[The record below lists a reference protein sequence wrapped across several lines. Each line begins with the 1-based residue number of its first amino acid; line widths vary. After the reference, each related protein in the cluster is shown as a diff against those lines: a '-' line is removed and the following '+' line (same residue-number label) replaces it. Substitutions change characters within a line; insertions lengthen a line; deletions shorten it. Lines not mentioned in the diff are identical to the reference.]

1 MAQND
6 IRTVLSQ
13 HPTIPVVTFHH
24 TDEVAPKMEGL
35 IAKGIFC
42 IEITLRTPVAYDCIA
57 LAKKLYG
64 DRCAIGMG
72 TVVKVEQIEKAIEL
86 GIDFMVSPGLNASL
100 APHFEQSKIAF
111 IPGVAT
117 PSEIIEGIQFGWDT
131 FKFFPAN
138 LFGGL
143 GALKAELDSSG
154 VKCSTV
160 LKFHAFAQFEA
171 KGFAVSIHSPAF
183 SQQRRD
189 RAIDIDFGEAF

>member
-24 TDEVAPKMEGL
+24 TDEVAPKIDALM
-35 IAKGIFC
+35 AKGIFC

-72 TVVKVEQIEKAIEL
+72 TVVKVEQIEKAIAL

-100 APHFEQSKIAF
+100 APHFENSKIAF

-143 GALKAELDSSG
+143 GALKAYG
-154 VKCSTV
+154 QVFPNI
-160 LKFHAFAQFEA
+160 KFCPTGGITEESYPDYLALSNIISV
-171 KGFAVSIHSPAF
+171 GGSWM
-183 SQQRRD
+183 
-189 RAIDIDFGEAF
+189 

>member
-13 HPTIPVVTFHH
+13 HPIIPVVTFNSI
-24 TDEVAPKMEGL
+24 DEVVPKIEGR

-100 APHFEQSKIAF
+100 APHFEKSNIAF

-143 GALKAELDSSG
+143 GALKAYG
-154 VKCSTV
+154 QV
-160 LKFHAFAQFEA
+160 FPNIQFCPTGGITEETYPDYLA
-171 KGFAVSIHSPAF
+171 LPNIICVGGSWM
-183 SQQRRD
+183 
-189 RAIDIDFGEAF
+189 

>member
-6 IRTVLSQ
+6 IRTVLSK
-13 HPTIPVVTFHH
+13 HPTIPVVTFNN
-24 TDEVAPKMEGL
+24 TEEVIPKMDAL
-35 IAKGIFC
+35 IARGIFC

-57 LAKKLYG
+57 LAKKHYG

-72 TVVKVEQIEKAIEL
+72 TVVRADQIEKAIDL
-86 GIDFMVSPGLNASL
+86 GVDFMVSPGLNASL
-100 APHFEQSKIAF
+100 APLFEKSKIAF

-143 GALKAELDSSG
+143 GALKAYSQ
-154 VKCSTV
+154 V
-160 LKFHAFAQFEA
+160 FPHIQFCPTGGITEETYPEYLA
-171 KGFAVSIHSPAF
+171 LPNIISVGGSWM
-183 SQQRRD
+183 
-189 RAIDIDFGEAF
+189 

>member
-24 TDEVAPKMEGL
+24 TDEVAPKMEAL
-35 IAKGIFC
+35 IARGIFC
-42 IEITLRTPVAYDCIA
+42 IEITLRTPAAFDCIA
-57 LAKKLYG
+57 LAKKHYG

-100 APHFEQSKIAF
+100 APHFENSKIAF

-143 GALKAELDSSG
+143 GALKAYG
-154 VKCSTV
+154 QVFPNI
-160 LKFHAFAQFEA
+160 KFCPTGGITEESYPDYLALSNIISV
-171 KGFAVSIHSPAF
+171 GGSWM
-183 SQQRRD
+183 
-189 RAIDIDFGEAF
+189 

>member
-24 TDEVAPKMEGL
+24 TDEVAPKMEAL
-35 IAKGIFC
+35 IARGIFC
-42 IEITLRTPVAYDCIA
+42 IEITLRTPAAFDCIA

-64 DRCAIGMG
+64 ERCAIGMG

-100 APHFEQSKIAF
+100 APHFENSKIAF

-143 GALKAELDSSG
+143 GALKAYG
-154 VKCSTV
+154 QVFPNI
-160 LKFHAFAQFEA
+160 KFCPTGGITEESYPDYLALSNIISV
-171 KGFAVSIHSPAF
+171 GGSWM
-183 SQQRRD
+183 
-189 RAIDIDFGEAF
+189 